1 MRDILFKAKRK
12 SDGKWVEGYYIKA
25 KYHWHEYG
33 IHEDWI
39 VLHAIQNGGFC
50 NVTGRVAVDPETVS
64 QYIGL
69 CDKNGKKIFEN
80 DIVTSGSDSTGRK
93 YYSAVYYDEFNCSC
107 CNGVYGWTFVEG
119 CGDIREYKEY
129 EVVGNVFDNYEL
141 LEQPEGN

>member
-1 MRDILFKAKRK
+1 MREILFKAKRK
-12 SDGKWVEGYYIKA
+12 SDGKWVLGDLVHGVGKEKGLCFI
-25 KYHWHEYG
+25 WE
-33 IHEDWI
+33 EDETC
-39 VLHAIQNGGFC
+39 VLNCREHI
-50 NVTGRVAVDPETVS
+50 VDPETIS

-93 YYSAVYYDEFNCSC
+93 YYSAVYYDEFNCTC

-119 CGDIREYKEY
+119 CGDIREYKQY

-141 LEQPEGN
+141 LEQPEGY

>member
-1 MRDILFKAKRK
+1 MREILFRAKRVDNGEWVYWNLWGELIK
-12 SDGKWVEGYYIKA
+12 ESGKRTRIAVKNGATTSYYDYVHQIR
-25 KYHWHEYG
+25 HLIDEST
-33 IHEDWI
+33 I
-39 VLHAIQNGGFC
+39 
-50 NVTGRVAVDPETVS
+50 S

-93 YYSAVYYDEFNCSC
+93 YYSAVYYDEFNCTC

-119 CGDIREYKEY
+119 CGDIREYKQY
-129 EVVGNVFDNYEL
+129 EVVGNVFDNYKL

>member
-1 MRDILFKAKRK
+1 MREILFRAKRVDNGEWIYWNLWGELIK
-12 SDGKWVEGYYIKA
+12 ESGKRTRIAVKKGATTSYYDYVHQIR
-25 KYHWHEYG
+25 HLIDEST
-33 IHEDWI
+33 I
-39 VLHAIQNGGFC
+39 
-50 NVTGRVAVDPETVS
+50 S

-80 DIVTSGSDSTGRK
+80 DIVSFYCKGTENN

-107 CNGVYGWTFVEG
+107 CNGVYGWTFAEG

-141 LEQPEGN
+141 LEQPEGI